1 MKMEESQQKT
11 EIQRYIRDYYQQP
24 YAKKMDNL
32 EKMDK
37 FLERYNFPKTEPR
50 RNRKSEQTHHKHG
63 NQSCNQK
70 SFSKKKV
77 QDQKASHLN
86 FTKNLENS

>member
-1 MKMEESQQKT
+1 MEESQQKT

-50 RNRKSEQTHHKHG
+50 RNRR
-63 NQSCNQK
+63 
-70 SFSKKKV
+70 F
-77 QDQKASHLN
+77 
-86 FTKNLENS
+86 